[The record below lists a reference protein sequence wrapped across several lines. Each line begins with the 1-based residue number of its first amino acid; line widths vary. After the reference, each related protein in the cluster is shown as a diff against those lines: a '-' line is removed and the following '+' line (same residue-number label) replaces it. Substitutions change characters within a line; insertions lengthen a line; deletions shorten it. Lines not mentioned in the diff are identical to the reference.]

1 MCFTEGHQTDILDEE
16 ENNLVQHKDQW
27 HREEEQHLSREQEAG
42 GVRAEQAKEAA
53 YVIQELEHMDVLAMV
68 YINQAIIGTSHSSK
82 DESHLMQQAQAHLGQ
97 YNFVR
102 MVSSNN
108 TTKGTTIV
116 AAAQQSQ

>member
-1 MCFTEGHQTDILDEE
+1 MGG
-16 ENNLVQHKDQW
+16 QH
-27 HREEEQHLSREQEAG
+27 RGEEQYLSREQEAG
-42 GVRAEQAKEAA
+42 GVRAKQAKEAA

-82 DESHLMQQAQAHLGQ
+82 DESHLMQQAHSIQ
-97 YNFVR
+97 YIHAR

-108 TTKGTTIV
+108 TRKGTTI